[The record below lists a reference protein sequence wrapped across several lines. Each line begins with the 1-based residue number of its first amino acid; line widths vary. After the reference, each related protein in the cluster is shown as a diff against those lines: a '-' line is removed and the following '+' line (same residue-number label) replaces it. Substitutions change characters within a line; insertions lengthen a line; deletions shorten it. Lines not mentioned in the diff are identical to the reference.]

1 MERLHSK
8 NQLPRPHPGSPAR
21 LIEIDLHSL
30 IGRRRKKPFTLQA
43 KALRALAGFL
53 SLMILFTVLSRV
65 ADSLTIAR
73 VDLQET
79 QKRSID
85 HKITASGQ
93 VIANGAKTVT
103 SFPGIRVA
111 SLAVKPG
118 EAVAENDPL
127 FSLSLEDLQQKLE
140 ETELELEKLNLDI
153 RDQKSREKTEADSR
167 STALARALQDYNDM
181 KSETGKAVE
190 QAQKILTEAQ
200 NRLEEY
206 RENPPPHADL
216 ESLQL
221 ICEAREKALEEALSA
236 LDALQ
241 TTVDQQVQEARQ
253 QAETAG
259 VDPDEAEN
267 SVRTS
272 YEQALNTAAEK
283 AETARSEKQT
293 ADHDLAAASEQESSS
308 QEQELLDA
316 VSIAQQNFDQAVSA
330 RDSAL
335 KAAARAIEDAQKSPS
350 ADSSAEK
357 MEMEWQKL
365 SEKIEELQKL
375 LENGGVVRS
384 AFDGVVDKLNIE
396 VGNPTP
402 DGTAVL
408 ISDLSQ
414 GTAFI
419 AQIPAEQEKYISV
432 GSTVTLKPGGDQKEL
447 TGLTVES
454 IQKVQK
460 DSELLEITVKLPE
473 NSLKLGSSAEMEAV
487 QPSKPYPYCVPLS
500 ALQEENGGYYL
511 LIIQEDAGFLGPELT
526 AARLN
531 VDILEKNESYA
542 AIDGGSLVA
551 GQEFIADSN
560 KPLEAGDRVRLN
572 QP

>member
-53 SLMILFTVLSRV
+53 SLMIFFTVLSRV

-206 RENPPPHADL
+206 CTGAVWNFKSRW
-216 ESLQL
+216 
-221 ICEAREKALEEALSA
+221 KY
-236 LDALQ
+236 
-241 TTVDQQVQEARQ
+241 
-253 QAETAG
+253 AEL
-259 VDPDEAEN
+259 P
-267 SVRTS
+267 
-272 YEQALNTAAEK
+272 EQ
-283 AETARSEKQT
+283 
-293 ADHDLAAASEQESSS
+293 D
-308 QEQELLDA
+308 
-316 VSIAQQNFDQAVSA
+316 
-330 RDSAL
+330 
-335 KAAARAIEDAQKSPS
+335 
-350 ADSSAEK
+350 
-357 MEMEWQKL
+357 
-365 SEKIEELQKL
+365 
-375 LENGGVVRS
+375 
-384 AFDGVVDKLNIE
+384 
-396 VGNPTP
+396 P
-402 DGTAVL
+402 DGTRHPGRRRSNTSFTGFAGGFRYVPGQSQHTIRNCSTQIFDRICKPPWTFRPMVFPALLERTSPCRNAACPSSSAAVCFVLPFENNFHRPGIPPSFSGLPPALRAVL
-408 ISDLSQ
+408 VSLALALRIL
-414 GTAFI
+414 F
-419 AQIPAEQEKYISV
+419 PASR
-432 GSTVTLKPGGDQKEL
+432 
-447 TGLTVES
+447 
-454 IQKVQK
+454 
-460 DSELLEITVKLPE
+460 
-473 NSLKLGSSAEMEAV
+473 
-487 QPSKPYPYCVPLS
+487 
-500 ALQEENGGYYL
+500 
-511 LIIQEDAGFLGPELT
+511 
-526 AARLN
+526 RLYSHQ
-531 VDILEKNESYA
+531 V
-542 AIDGGSLVA
+542 
-551 GQEFIADSN
+551 
-560 KPLEAGDRVRLN
+560 VRF
-572 QP
+572 

>member
-1 MERLHSK
+1 M
-8 NQLPRPHPGSPAR
+8 
-21 LIEIDLHSL
+21 
-30 IGRRRKKPFTLQA
+30 
-43 KALRALAGFL
+43 
-53 SLMILFTVLSRV
+53 
-65 ADSLTIAR
+65 
-73 VDLQET
+73 
-79 QKRSID
+79 
-85 HKITASGQ
+85 
-93 VIANGAKTVT
+93 
-103 SFPGIRVA
+103 
-111 SLAVKPG
+111 
-118 EAVAENDPL
+118 
-127 FSLSLEDLQQKLE
+127 
-140 ETELELEKLNLDI
+140 
-153 RDQKSREKTEADSR
+153 
-167 STALARALQDYNDM
+167 
-181 KSETGKAVE
+181 
-190 QAQKILTEAQ
+190 
-200 NRLEEY
+200 
-206 RENPPPHADL
+206 
-216 ESLQL
+216 
-221 ICEAREKALEEALSA
+221 
-236 LDALQ
+236 
-241 TTVDQQVQEARQ
+241 
-253 QAETAG
+253 
-259 VDPDEAEN
+259 
-267 SVRTS
+267 
-272 YEQALNTAAEK
+272 
-283 AETARSEKQT
+283 
-293 ADHDLAAASEQESSS
+293 AAASEQESSS

-531 VDILEKNESYA
+531 VEILEKNESYA